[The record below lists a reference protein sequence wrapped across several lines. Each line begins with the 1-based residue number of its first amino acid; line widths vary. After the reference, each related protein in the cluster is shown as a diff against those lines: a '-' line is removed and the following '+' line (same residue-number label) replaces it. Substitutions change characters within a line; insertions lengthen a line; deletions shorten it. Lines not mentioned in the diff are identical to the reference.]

1 MKISVYDIYD
11 GDRDLLYLGESIKA
25 AKSAIKERIDDTS
38 GECLLDVAVWSTDSK
53 TKQYVYNM
61 LDSFAENYSEKV
73 WGEL

>member
-38 GECLLDVAVWSTDSK
+38 GECLLDVAV
-53 TKQYVYNM
+53 
-61 LDSFAENYSEKV
+61 
-73 WGEL
+73 